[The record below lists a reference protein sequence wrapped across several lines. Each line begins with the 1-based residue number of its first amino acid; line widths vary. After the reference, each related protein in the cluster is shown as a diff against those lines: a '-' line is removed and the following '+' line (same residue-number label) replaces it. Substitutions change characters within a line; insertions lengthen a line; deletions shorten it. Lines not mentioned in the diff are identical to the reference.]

1 MAHGGLI
8 APPWPSGAARQSPLV
23 SFPTSHPECQFIPR
37 KICSL
42 LLPTTPPSVS
52 SRCSSS
58 RFLSRTQ
65 LGAPGAPGCCN
76 AAPFCSV
83 PHPSASLSS
92 QNHSRISFRPYLSIS
107 LRFTSSVC
115 LSEAIGLTTGV
126 LCAWVFGCCDA
137 APFGQFPIRAALSP
151 RKSTL
156 RSPSDRT
163 SRSPL
168 ASLPRFAYRSQLGAR
183 GLITPGCSGAAT

>member
-1 MAHGGLI
+1 
-8 APPWPSGAARQSPLV
+8 
-23 SFPTSHPECQFIPR
+23 
-37 KICSL
+37 
-42 LLPTTPPSVS
+42 
-52 SRCSSS
+52 
-58 RFLSRTQ
+58 

-126 LCAWVFGCCDA
+126 LYAWVFGCCDA

-163 SRSPL
+163 S
-168 ASLPRFAYRSQLGAR
+168 
-183 GLITPGCSGAAT
+183 